1 MKPKQFLLLIAFTS
15 FLSIAISK
23 NANAQKPATTLST
36 ISQNEKLDGFKA
48 VAVYLNDANKPM
60 GARFVHEKTGFTLDL
75 LQIESV
81 PQVFFYVNTFP
92 VSDRGEPHTQEHL
105 LITKGNKGH
114 QLNTREGMS
123 LARSNAFTSQLYTSY
138 NFYTGAST
146 NIFYSLFEEY
156 LDALLYPDYTNEEV
170 SREVRNWGVSQNPDK
185 TLRIEEKG
193 AVYNEMS
200 TTMNNPYSLMYV
212 TIGRLLYGKAH
223 PLSYNAGGL
232 PSGIRELN
240 AAEILKFHNDNYYLG
255 NIGAIVSLSKTEKL
269 NDVLNRMDKIL
280 NKLNSESNHEDHV
293 SKKLPPPHPATE
305 GEVALIKYPSQN
317 SQQPGNMMLAFP
329 PSLSLSA
336 TENLLLSNFLSVFAG
351 DATTNL
357 YKIFVN
363 SKTRNKNLDA
373 QGVFGYVDNNEGN
386 PVYFGL
392 QGVSS
397 DDLTKEKGEL
407 ARQLIL
413 EELNKVASYK
423 DNSPELLEFNKRFEN
438 SLISAGRSFS
448 KFVNSPP
455 KFGFRNT
462 GGEWY
467 DQLKE
472 LNKTSG
478 FQKSVTLKPEF
489 EQVRKLVSSGKNIWK
504 IYLDKWHLTTETPY
518 VVISKASPELMAQLE
533 AEKKERTQKE
543 IAYLKDQYHI
553 SDDQKAIQR
562 YREIYDSNTAVLE
575 KSEHAYQVKF
585 IDNPP
590 LTLDDKL
597 DYKQQ
602 MLPGKIP
609 LVASVFNN
617 MSGATTGMAID
628 LHGVP
633 QNKLVYL
640 ALLPELLTETGII
653 KNGKSISYEDMVQ
666 MIQQQILSLR
676 SYYSDNGTTG
686 RAELVLRGAG
696 NNAAEAQRAVE
707 WMNDVV
713 KHPNWQKENLPRIRD
728 LVEQNLSGI
737 RKTMQGAEESWVRD
751 PGSAYEFQNQP
762 LQLATNSF
770 LTRSYNIFRLKWMLK
785 DAGDAAT
792 SKATNKFLSY
802 LANAETGRDSLK
814 KLLQVLTSDKSMNAD
829 SAGVNKQIAANF
841 NLLPSA
847 AKSIAKDAALDL
859 QQMLNDIPNNS
870 LAEDWKNLCSTIQ
883 KDLAQSPEKTLDE
896 LNTLRQS
903 LLKNDNVR
911 FFTIGSESTE
921 QKLNK
926 SIENLLTGFGK
937 EAVAKQDYS
946 QQNLIDERVEQ
957 RMHSDKT
964 PVFVGLINPDS
975 PTGVF
980 INSAPLSGYKDL
992 SENDLT
998 KFLTGELY
1006 AGGGKQSVYTKST
1019 GAGLSYSTG
1028 IGVNPA
1034 SGRFLYYA
1042 ERTPLLPQTLRFV
1055 IDEIKKSP
1063 KDTTMLDY
1071 VVSLAVGGFRSA
1083 NDYEIRG
1090 EAMANDLVDGE
1101 TPDVVKTFRL
1111 AILKLRKKQR
1121 LIDNIYQYKDE
1132 VYQKILPGYGMPSK
1146 DVKGGNF
1153 FVIGPE
1159 QQLAAYEAYLKSVDG
1174 NDTELY
1180 RLYPRD
1186 FWMVEP

>member
-1 MKPKQFLLLIAFTS
+1 MKPKQFLLLIAT
-15 FLSIAISK
+15 FLSISISK
-23 NANAQKPATTLST
+23 NAIAQKTGNTLST
-36 ISQNEKLDGFKA
+36 LSQNEKLDGFKA

-60 GARFVHEKTGFTLDL
+60 GARFIHEKTGFTLDL

-114 QLNTREGMS
+114 QINTREGMS
-123 LARSNAFTSQLYTSY
+123 LTRSNAFTNQLYTAY
-138 NFYTGAST
+138 DFYTGAST
-146 NIFYSLFEEY
+146 DIFYSLFEEY

-200 TTMNNPYSLMYV
+200 TTMNNPYSLMSD
-212 TIGRLLYGKAH
+212 TLGRLLYGDAH

-255 NIGAIVSLSKTEKL
+255 NMGAIVSLSKTEKL
-269 NDVLNRMDKIL
+269 NDILNRMDKIL
-280 NKLNSESNHEDHV
+280 NKLNSESKQKEHI
-293 SKKLPPPHPATE
+293 SKNLPPPHPAAG
-305 GEVALIKYPSQN
+305 GEIALINYPSQN
-317 SQQPGNMMLAFP
+317 KQQPGDIMLAFP
-329 PSLSLSA
+329 PSLSLSP
-336 TENLLLSNFLSVFAG
+336 TENVLLSNFLSVFAG

-357 YKIFVN
+357 YKIFVD
-363 SKTRNKNLDA
+363 SKTKNKNLDA
-373 QGVFGYVDNNEGN
+373 QGIYGYFDNNEGN

-392 QGVSS
+392 DGVSS
-397 DDLTKEKGEL
+397 DNLTKEKGEL
-407 ARQLIL
+407 ARQLIS
-413 EELNKVASYK
+413 EELNKIASYK
-423 DNSPELLEFNKRFEN
+423 DNSPELLAFNKRFEN
-438 SLISAGRSFS
+438 SLISAGRSYS

-467 DQLKE
+467 DQLRI
-472 LNKTSG
+472 LNKISG

-489 EQVRKLVSSGKNIWK
+489 QEIKKMLSSGKNIWK
-504 IYLDKWHLTTETPY
+504 IYLDKWHLTTATPY

-533 AEKKERTQKE
+533 MEKKERSQKE
-543 IAYLKDQYHI
+543 IAYLKGIYHL
-553 SDDQKAIQR
+553 SDDQEAIQR
-562 YREIYDSNTAVLE
+562 YKEVYDSNTVVLE

-633 QNKLVYL
+633 ENNLVYL

-653 KNGKSISYEDMVQ
+653 KNGKSVSYGDMVQ

-707 WMNDVV
+707 WMNDVL

-728 LVEQNLSGI
+728 LVEQNLSQI
-737 RKTMQGAEESWVRD
+737 RKRMQGAEESWVTD
-751 PGSAYEFQNQP
+751 PGNAYEFQNQP

-792 SKATNKFLSY
+792 SKAINKFLSS

-841 NLLPSA
+841 NQLPAA
-847 AKSIAKDAALDL
+847 AKPLAKDAAIDL
-859 QQMLNDIPNNS
+859 QQMLNDIPDNS
-870 LAEDWKNLCSTIQ
+870 LAADWINLCSTIQ

-896 LNTLRQS
+896 LNALRQR

-926 SIENLLTGFGK
+926 SIENLLIGFSN
-937 EAVAKQDYS
+937 EAVGKQNYS
-946 QQNLIDERVEQ
+946 KENLIDKRVEE

-980 INSAPLSGYKDL
+980 INTAPLSGYKDT
-992 SENDLT
+992 SENDLI

-1028 IGVNPA
+1028 IGVSPA
-1034 SGRFLYYA
+1034 SGRFEYYA

-1063 KDTTMLDY
+1063 KDSTMLDY
-1071 VVSLAVGGFRSA
+1071 VVSLAVGGFISA

-1090 EAMANDLVDGE
+1090 EAIADELVDE
-1101 TPDVVKTFRL
+1101 EAPNVVKNFRL
-1111 AILKLRKKQR
+1111 AILKLRKKQG
-1121 LIDNIYQYKDE
+1121 LIDDIYKYKDD
-1132 VYQKILPGYGMPSK
+1132 VYQKILPGYGEPSK

-1159 QQLAAYEAYLKSVDG
+1159 RQMVAYEAYLKSVDG

-1186 FWMVEP
+1186 FWMVAP

>member
-1 MKPKQFLLLIAFTS
+1 MKSSFFLAVATMVI
-15 FLSIAISK
+15 FLFFGLSQETL
-23 NANAQKPATTLST
+23 AQKTGTALSTLS
-36 ISQNEKLDGFKA
+36 QDEKLDGFKA

-60 GARFVHEKTGFTLDL
+60 GARFVHEKTGFILDL

-114 QLNTREGMS
+114 QINTREGMS
-123 LARSNAFTSQLYTSY
+123 LTRSNAFTNQLYTAY
-138 NFYTGAST
+138 DFYTGANT
-146 NIFYSLFEEY
+146 DIFYSLFEEY

-200 TTMNNPYSLMYV
+200 TTMNNPYSLMYD
-212 TIGRLLYGKAH
+212 TIGRLLYGEAH

-240 AAEILKFHNDNYYLG
+240 AAEISKFHNDNYYLG
-255 NIGAIVSLSKTEKL
+255 NMGAIVSLSKTEQL
-269 NDVLNRMDKIL
+269 DDVLNRMDQIL
-280 NKLNSESNHEDHV
+280 NNLNGESKRTEHV
-293 SKKLPPPHPATE
+293 PKKLPEPHLATE
-305 GEVALIKYPSQN
+305 GEIALIKYPSQN
-317 SQQPGNMMLAFP
+317 TQQPGNILLAFP
-329 PSLSLSA
+329 PLLSLST
-336 TENLLLSNFLSVFAG
+336 TENVLLSNFLSVFAG
-351 DATTNL
+351 DPTTNL
-357 YKIFVN
+357 YKIFVD
-363 SKTRNKNLDA
+363 SKTRNKDLDA
-373 QGVFGYVDNNEGN
+373 QGVFGYFDNNEGN
-386 PVYFGL
+386 PVFFGL
-392 QGVSS
+392 DGVST
-397 DDLTKEKGEL
+397 DNLTKEKGVF
-407 ARQLIL
+407 ATKLIS
-413 EELNKVASYK
+413 EELNKIASYK

-467 DQLKE
+467 DQLKI
-472 LNKTSG
+472 LNKTNG
-478 FQKSVTLKPEF
+478 FQKSVMLKPEF
-489 EQVRKLVSSGKNIWK
+489 QEIEKMISSGKNIWK
-504 IYLDKWHLTTETPY
+504 IYLEKWHLTTSTPY

-533 AEKKERTQKE
+533 SDKKDRAQKE
-543 IAYLKDQYHI
+543 IVYLEDIYHL
-553 SDDQKAIQR
+553 SDAQKAIQR
-562 YREIYDSNTAVLE
+562 YKEVYDSNTAVLE

-590 LTLDDKL
+590 LTLDDQL
-597 DYKQQ
+597 EYKQQ
-602 MLPGKIP
+602 MLPDKIP

-617 MSGATTGMAID
+617 MSSATTGMAID

-633 QNKLVYL
+633 ESQLVYL
-640 ALLPELLTETGII
+640 ALLPQLITETGII
-653 KNGKSISYEDMVQ
+653 KNGKSVSYEDMVQ
-666 MIQQQILSLR
+666 MIQQQILSLE
-676 SYYSDNGTTG
+676 SYYSNNGTTG

-707 WMNDVV
+707 WMNDVL

-728 LVEQNLSGI
+728 LVEQNLSEI
-737 RKTMQGAEESWVRD
+737 RKRMQGPEESWVTD
-751 PGSAYEFQNQP
+751 PGNAYEFQNQP
-762 LQLATNSF
+762 LQLSTNSF

-785 DAGDAAT
+785 EAGDAPT
-792 SKATNKFLSY
+792 SEAINKFLSN
-802 LANAETGRDSLK
+802 LANAETGRDLLK
-814 KLLQVLTSDKSMNAD
+814 KLLKVLTADKSINAD
-829 SAGVNKQIAANF
+829 SAGVNKQIAASF
-841 NLLPSA
+841 NQLPSA
-847 AKSIAKDAALDL
+847 AKSLAKDAALDL
-859 QQMLNDIPNNS
+859 QQMLNDIPDNS
-870 LAEDWKNLCSTIQ
+870 LAADWKNLCSTIQ
-883 KDLAQSPEKTLDE
+883 KDLAQSPGITLDE

-926 SIENLLTGFGK
+926 SIENLLVGFGK
-937 EAVAKQDYS
+937 EAVAIQNYS
-946 QQNLIDERVEQ
+946 KENLIDERVEQ
-957 RMHSDKT
+957 RMNSDKT

-980 INSAPLSGYKDL
+980 INSAPLGGYQDT

-998 KFLTGELY
+998 QFLTGELY

-1028 IGVNPA
+1028 VGVNPA
-1034 SGRFLYYA
+1034 SGRFRYYA

-1063 KDTTMLDY
+1063 KDSTMLDY

-1083 NDYEIRG
+1083 DDYEIRG
-1090 EAMANDLVDGE
+1090 EAMAADLVDGL
-1101 TPDVVKTFRL
+1101 TPAVVKNFRL
-1111 AILKLRKKQR
+1111 DILKLRKKPG
-1121 LIDNIYQYKDE
+1121 LIDDIYKHKDE
-1132 VYQKILPGYGMPSK
+1132 VYQKIFPGYGMPSK
-1146 DVKGGNF
+1146 DVKGGDY

-1159 QQLAAYEAYLKSVDG
+1159 QQIAAYEVYLKSVEG
-1174 NDTELY
+1174 NATELY

-1186 FWMVEP
+1186 FWIVKP